1 MLKRIML
8 LAILIMLLSFGA
20 AQAQAPAQLSFLEV
34 DLWPEYDRPDV
45 LVIYR
50 IQLDSGVTLPQDLT
64 FRIPAAAGEPH
75 AVAYR
80 QPGGS
85 LLTANYSRQVEGQWA
100 LITFN
105 ATAPEIQIEY
115 YDPEFEINGT
125 DRHYEFSWL
134 GEYAVDTMVVQIQ
147 QPVGANNM
155 RIEPD
160 LGSFEAGSDGLMYY
174 SLEIGTLSVGDP
186 IAVKVDYQKEDDVL
200 SIESFDISA
209 PIQNQPSNQVD
220 ASMTDW
226 LPWILGG
233 FGLVLVAGSIGW
245 YWLSGREVQPTPKK
259 TSRGRRSS
267 SRTRSQ
273 TEVGHGEANHCHQ
286 CGKRAASGDRFCRVC
301 GTKLRLE

>member
-1 MLKRIML
+1 MLKRITL
-8 LAILIMLLSFGA
+8 LTILLMLLSFGA
-20 AQAQAPAQLSFLEV
+20 VQAQGAVHLSFLEV

-50 IQLDSGVTLPQDLT
+50 IQLASDLSFPQDLT
-64 FRIPAAAGEPH
+64 FRIPASAGEPH

-85 LLTANYSRQVEGQWA
+85 LLTANYSRQIEGEWA
-100 LITFN
+100 LITFT

-115 YDPEFEINGT
+115 YDRGLEKNGA
-125 DRHYEFSWL
+125 DRHYEFTWL
-134 GEYAVDTMVVQIQ
+134 GEYAIDAMIVQIQ

-155 RIEPD
+155 RVEPD
-160 LGSFEAGSDGLMYY
+160 LGSFTAGSDGLMYY
-174 SLEIGTLSVGDP
+174 GLEIGAASVGVP
-186 IAVKVDYQKEDDVL
+186 IAVKVDYQKENDAL

-209 PIQNQPSNQVD
+209 PIQNETSNQVD

-233 FGLVLVAGSIGW
+233 FGLALVAGSIGW
-245 YWLSGREVQPTPKK
+245 YWYSGREVEPVRKI

-267 SRTRSQ
+267 SKTGDGDS
-273 TEVGHGEANHCHQ
+273 THCHQ
-286 CGKRAASGDRFCRVC
+286 CGKRAAGGDRFCRVC
-301 GTKLRLE
+301 GTKLRIG

>member
-1 MLKRIML
+1 MLKRIMML
-8 LAILIMLLSFGA
+8 SILVMMLSFGA
-20 AQAQAPAQLSFLEV
+20 VQAQGAAQLSFLEV

-50 IQLDSGVTLPQDLT
+50 IQLASGVSLPQDLT

-85 LLTANYSRQVEGQWA
+85 LLTANYSRQVEGEWA

-115 YDPEFEINGT
+115 YDPGLEKKGA
-125 DRHYEFSWL
+125 DRHYEFTWV
-134 GEYAVDTMVVQIQ
+134 GEYAIDTMVVQIQ
-147 QPVGANNM
+147 QPVGASNM
-155 RIEPD
+155 RVEPD

-174 SLEIGTLSVGDP
+174 GLEIGAASVGDP
-186 IAVKVDYQKEDDVL
+186 IAVKVDYQKDNDTL

-209 PIQNQPSNQVD
+209 PIQNETSDQVD

-245 YWLSGREVQPTPKK
+245 YWYSGREVEPARKT

-267 SRTRSQ
+267 SKTHPQSKDSD
-273 TEVGHGEANHCHQ
+273 GDANHCHQ

-301 GTKLRLE
+301 GIKLRIG